1 MWFDVLKNEMRTIN
15 LPKFKIKPFGE
26 TKPDEED
33 NDCKDRFLNGVVK
46 KSEQTKLVRNN
57 PKGNIQSLFNEIKKM
72 ADFNTPSEGGFQYLG
87 MDDITDYDDLF
98 GVELQLHPILSNGF
112 ANPDVYVKVSIY
124 EDNIQDIEQDVN
136 EIPEEVYCKALDMI
150 SQGSPQKH
158 GTYVEESVGDWKI
171 RYKNIDRV
179 MEVPTEIRIK
189 KHRTITIKKGEV
201 DYITLWN
208 ILSVRTGNFGT
219 MWKIGQDNFP
229 IGWNTSKGVS
239 AALVKIER
247 HFEDLKIEW

>member
-33 NDCKDRFLNGVVK
+33 NDCKDRFLNEVVK

-57 PKGNIQSLFNEIKKM
+57 PKGNIQSLFNQIKKLTEM
-72 ADFNTPSEGGFQYLG
+72 GGFQYGGFQYLG
-87 MDDITDYDDLF
+87 MDNITDDDGLF
-98 GVELQLHPILSNGF
+98 SAKFQLHPILSDGF
-112 ANPDVYVKVSIY
+112 ANPDVYVKVRIE
-124 EDNIQDIEQDVN
+124 EDNEQDIEQDVN

-150 SQGSPQKH
+150 SQGSPQRH

-208 ILSVRTGNFGT
+208 LLSVRTKNFGN
-219 MWKIGQDNFP
+219 MWEIGQDNFP
-229 IGWNTSKGVS
+229 IGWDTSKGVS